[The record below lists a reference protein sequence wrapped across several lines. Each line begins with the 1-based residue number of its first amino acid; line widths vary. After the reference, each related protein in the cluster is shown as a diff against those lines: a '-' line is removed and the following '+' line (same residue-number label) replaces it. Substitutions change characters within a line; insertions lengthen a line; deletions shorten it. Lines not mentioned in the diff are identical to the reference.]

1 MPDNAKRTATD
12 PASAD
17 ELKTGSLAPATER
30 RPLERVLGAH
40 VRRLR
45 RQQDLS
51 IGDLAQ
57 AAGISSGMLSKF
69 ENGQISPSLTKL
81 QAIAGALGLQ
91 MSSLLAESE
100 ERRDCSY
107 VQNGQG
113 VIIDRRGTKAG
124 HLYRLLGHGLR
135 ADVIVEPYLIEL
147 REDAI
152 AYPHFKHAGTEF
164 IYMLSGCVAYRHGEV
179 TYELRT
185 GDAILFDSFAH
196 HGPEAFIELPATYL
210 SVIIY
215 SRDQN

>member
-1 MPDNAKRTATD
+1 MSNDANWTRSD
-12 PASAD
+12 PALAED
-17 ELKTGSLAPATER
+17 LKTGSLAPSNEK

-113 VIIDRRGTKAG
+113 VIIDRRGTKVG
-124 HLYRLLGHGLR
+124 HIYRLLGHGLR

-147 REDAI
+147 HEDAI
-152 AYPHFKHAGTEF
+152 PYPHFKHAGSEF
-164 IYMLSGCVAYRHGEV
+164 IYMLSGCVAYRHGEQI
-179 TYELRT
+179 YELRA

-196 HGPEAFIELPATYL
+196 HGPEALIELPATYL

-215 SRDQN
+215 NRDQA